1 MLKNF
6 FAAHS
11 IGMRAYWLYAP
22 YLLYI
27 YTRTYFTYIPE
38 SYTKDFP
45 KYSVK
50 VLGETLYH
58 DPYA

>member
-1 MLKNF
+1 MVEIELAILSGESKYFN
-6 FAAHS
+6 AD
-11 IGMRAYWLYAP
+11 
-22 YLLYI
+22 
-27 YTRTYFTYIPE
+27 TRTYFTYIPE

-50 VLGETLYH
+50 IIGETLYH